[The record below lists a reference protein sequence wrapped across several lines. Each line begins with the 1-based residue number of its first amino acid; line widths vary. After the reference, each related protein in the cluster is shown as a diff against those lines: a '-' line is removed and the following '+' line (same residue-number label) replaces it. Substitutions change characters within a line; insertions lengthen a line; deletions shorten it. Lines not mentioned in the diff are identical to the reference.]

1 MLKTN
6 IFVCLFLGQNGRQ
19 NAELYELKKTSKTDL
34 VQNTK
39 KKICIQIPI
48 PSLIV
53 SSCLLQWSPCVTV
66 LYYDYILEKNFTKR
80 QKIYE
85 CFYSIV
91 MILCFLIKIN
101 MGETKGKG
109 LSSTIPHI
117 SKNDRLFCCSQ
128 RLKSIANNR
137 IDANLMIKQYTV
149 FRY

>member
-85 CFYSIV
+85 WFYSIV

-109 LSSTIPHI
+109 LSSAIPHI
-117 SKNDRLFCCSQ
+117 SK
-128 RLKSIANNR
+128 K
-137 IDANLMIKQYTV
+137 
-149 FRY
+149 